1 MSPTPSLPGLTR
13 QSILVRKKMDA
24 RVISAFTRVF
34 RRAMPADDG
43 SAERATAHRRRAFIM
58 LIGAA
63 AAWPLAARA
72 QQSGPMPLIGYVSS
86 QSQEYDGPRLAALR
100 QSLSEAGYVEGASVA
115 IEYRWA
121 EGNYDRLAAQ
131 AAEFVRRRAAVIFAG
146 SLPAA
151 LAAKAATTTI
161 PIVFVMGADP
171 VKLGVVASLNQAGGN
186 VTGLMQFYGALGGK
200 RLELIRELVPTASI
214 VAVLT
219 NPKNPNSEDHL
230 SDVRAAANAMGQRIL
245 VFPVS
250 AESEIVPAFASLV
263 RQGANALL
271 VADDPFFS
279 TRRDQIVAQAASRA
293 MPSIY
298 YTREFAA
305 AGGLISYGSN
315 PIANYSQ
322 AGAYVARILR
332 GTAPA
337 DLPVQQP
344 TKFELVIN
352 LKTAKTLGL
361 TMPLTLQAA
370 ADEVI
375 E

>member
-1 MSPTPSLPGLTR
+1 MSGIGRRTF
-13 QSILVRKKMDA
+13 IALV
-24 RVISAFTRVF
+24 
-34 RRAMPADDG
+34 G
-43 SAERATAHRRRAFIM
+43 
-58 LIGAA
+58 GAA
-63 AAWPLAARA
+63 ASSVLWPLAARA
-72 QQSGPMPLIGYVSS
+72 QQSGPMPVIGYFST
-86 QSQEYDGPRLAALR
+86 QSREYDRPRLEALR
-100 QSLSEAGYVEGASVA
+100 RSLSEAGYVEGTNVA
-115 IEYRWA
+115 VEYRWT
-121 EGNYDRLAAQ
+121 EGNYDRLAGQ
-131 AAEFVRRRAAVIFAG
+131 AAEFARHRVAVIFAS

-171 VKLGVVASLNQAGGN
+171 VKLGVVASLNQPGGN
-186 VTGLMQFYGALGGK
+186 VTGVTQFYGALGGK

-214 VAVLT
+214 IAVLT
-219 NPKNPNSEDHL
+219 NPKNPNSE
-230 SDVRAAANAMGQRIL
+230 DVRAAANAMGQRIL

-250 AESEIVPAFASLV
+250 AESEIAPAFAGLV
-263 RQGANALL
+263 SQGANALL

-279 TRRDQIVAQAASRA
+279 TRREQILAQAKSRA
-293 MPSIY
+293 MPAIY
-298 YTREFAA
+298 YTREFVE

-315 PIANYSQ
+315 PVANYIQ
-322 AGAYVARILR
+322 AGAYVARILK

-361 TMPLTLQAA
+361 TVPLTLQAA

>member
-1 MSPTPSLPGLTR
+1 
-13 QSILVRKKMDA
+13 
-24 RVISAFTRVF
+24 
-34 RRAMPADDG
+34 
-43 SAERATAHRRRAFIM
+43 M

-151 LAAKAATTTI
+151 LAAKAATATI

-171 VKLGVVASLNQAGGN
+171 VKLGVVASLNQPGGN
-186 VTGLMQFYGALGGK
+186 VTGVTQFYGALGGK
-200 RLELIRELVPTASI
+200 RLELIRELVPAASI
-214 VAVLT
+214 IAVLT

-230 SDVRAAANAMGQRIL
+230 ADVRAAAQAMGQRIL

-250 AESEIVPAFASLV
+250 AESEIAPAFAGLLS
-263 RQGANALL
+263 QGADAVL

-279 TRRDQIVAQAASRA
+279 TRRDQIVAQAAGRA
-293 MPSIY
+293 RPAIY
-298 YTREFAA
+298 YTREFAE

-315 PIANYSQ
+315 PVDNYRR
-322 AGAYVARILR
+322 AGAYVARILK
-332 GTAPA
+332 GAAPA
-337 DLPVQQP
+337 DLPIEQP
-344 TKFELVIN
+344 TKFELAIN

-361 TMPLTLQAA
+361 TVPLTLQAA

>member
-1 MSPTPSLPGLTR
+1 
-13 QSILVRKKMDA
+13 
-24 RVISAFTRVF
+24 
-34 RRAMPADDG
+34 MPV
-43 SAERATAHRRRAFIM
+43 
-58 LIGAA
+58 
-63 AAWPLAARA
+63 
-72 QQSGPMPLIGYVSS
+72 IGYVSS
-86 QSQEYDGPRLAALR
+86 TSPQWDAQRLTALR
-100 QSLSEAGYVEGASVA
+100 QSLGEAGYVEGASVA

-121 EGNYDRLAAQ
+121 EGDYDRLAAQ
-131 AAEFVRRRAAVIFAG
+131 AAEFVRRRVAVIFAG

-171 VKLGVVASLNQAGGN
+171 VKLGVVASLNQPGGN
-186 VTGLMQFYGALGGK
+186 VTGLTQFFGALGGK

-214 VAVLT
+214 IAVLT

-250 AESEIVPAFASLV
+250 AESEIEPAFTSLV

-271 VADDPFFS
+271 VADDAFFS
-279 TRRDQIVAQAASRA
+279 TRREQILAQAKSRA

-315 PIANYSQ
+315 EIDNYRR
-322 AGAYVARILR
+322 AGAYVARILK

-337 DLPVQQP
+337 DLPIEQP

-361 TMPLTLQAA
+361 TVPLTLQAA

>member
-1 MSPTPSLPGLTR
+1 M
-13 QSILVRKKMDA
+13 K
-24 RVISAFTRVF
+24 
-34 RRAMPADDG
+34 RR
-43 SAERATAHRRRAFIM
+43 EFIT
-58 LIGAA
+58 LLGGAA
-63 AAWPLAARA
+63 ATWPLAVHA
-72 QQSGPMPLIGYVSS
+72 QQAMPVIGYVSS
-86 QSQEYDGPRLAALR
+86 TSPQWDAQRLTALR
-100 QSLSEAGYVEGASVA
+100 QSLGEAGYVEGASVA

-121 EGNYDRLAAQ
+121 EGDYDRLAAQ
-131 AAEFVRRRAAVIFAG
+131 AAEFVHRRVAVILAG

-171 VKLGVVASLNQAGGN
+171 VKLGVVASLNQPGGN
-186 VTGLMQFYGALGGK
+186 VTGLTQFFGALGGK

-214 VAVLT
+214 IAVLT

-250 AESEIVPAFASLV
+250 AESEIEPAFTSLV

-271 VADDPFFS
+271 VADDAFFS
-279 TRRDQIVAQAASRA
+279 TRREQILAQAKSRA

-315 PIANYSQ
+315 EIDNYRR
-322 AGAYVARILR
+322 AGAYVARILK

-337 DLPVQQP
+337 DLPIEQP

-361 TMPLTLQAA
+361 TVPLTLQAA

>member
-1 MSPTPSLPGLTR
+1 MKR
-13 QSILVRKKMDA
+13 RD
-24 RVISAFTRVF
+24 VITLLGA
-34 RRAMPADDG
+34 
-43 SAERATAHRRRAFIM
+43 
-58 LIGAA
+58 AA

-72 QQSGPMPLIGYVSS
+72 QQSAPMPVIGYFSS
-86 QSQEYDGPRLAALR
+86 QSRDYDAPRLAALR
-100 QSLSEAGYVEGASVA
+100 QTLSEAGYVEGKTIA

-121 EGNYDRLAAQ
+121 EGDYDRLAGQ
-131 AAEFVRRRAAVIFAG
+131 AAEFARQRVAVIFAG

-151 LAAKAATTTI
+151 LAAKSATTTI

-171 VKLGVVASLNQAGGN
+171 VKLGVVASLNQPGGN
-186 VTGLMQFYGALGGK
+186 ATGVTQFYGALGGK
-200 RLELIRELVPTASI
+200 RLELIRELVPQASI
-214 VAVLT
+214 IAVLT
-219 NPKNPNSEDHL
+219 NPRNPNSEDHL
-230 SDVRAAANAMGQRIL
+230 ADVRAAAQAMGQRLL

-250 AESEIVPAFASLV
+250 AASEIESAFASLV
-263 RQGANALL
+263 RQGANAVL

-279 TRRDQIVAQAASRA
+279 TRRDEIVAQAASRA
-293 MPSIY
+293 MPTIY
-298 YTREFAA
+298 YTREFAE

-315 PIANYSQ
+315 PIANYIQ
-322 AGAYVARILR
+322 AAAYAARILK

-337 DLPVQQP
+337 NLPVQQP

-361 TMPLTLQAA
+361 IVPLTLQAA